1 MRICVYP
8 ADVQVLTGRSENYS
22 RALIRKIKRHL
33 GKEKYQLVT
42 IEEFA
47 AYSGISLELIRT
59 VVK

>member
-8 ADVQVLTGRSENYS
+8 ADVQELTGRSENYS

-33 GKEKYQLVT
+33 GKEKYQPVS
-42 IEEFA
+42 IEEFC
-47 AYSGISLELIRT
+47 AYTALSLDLVKT